1 MQAEGFW
8 IQTIDGGYVY
18 CEPEHAR
25 INYKL
30 QSAGAIVMKQTSIF
44 MRERIRQ
51 RGLDAKKVG
60 DIHDEGQLDC
70 AKRDAQEVG
79 KLCVQAIRDAGEE
92 LNFRVPLDGSYAI
105 GQSWAQTH

>member
-1 MQAEGFW
+1 
-8 IQTIDGGYVY
+8 
-18 CEPEHAR
+18 
-25 INYKL
+25 
-30 QSAGAIVMKQTSIF
+30 MKQTGIF
-44 MRERIRQ
+44 IRERLNE
-51 RGLDAKKVG
+51 RGLDAKKVA

-105 GQSWAQTH
+105 GQSWANTH